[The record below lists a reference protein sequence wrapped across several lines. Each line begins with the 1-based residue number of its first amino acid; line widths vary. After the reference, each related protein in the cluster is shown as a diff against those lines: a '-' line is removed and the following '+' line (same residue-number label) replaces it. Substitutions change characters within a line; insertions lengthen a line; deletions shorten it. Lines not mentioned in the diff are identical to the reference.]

1 MLVALII
8 LLKSTET
15 NKKLNFVDIIEVN
28 CMMIEETIDLLR
40 EDYYF
45 GEEKNGLTFVCLCVP
60 FYVF

>member
-1 MLVALII
+1 
-8 LLKSTET
+8 
-15 NKKLNFVDIIEVN
+15 
-28 CMMIEETIDLLR
+28 MMIEETIDLLR